1 MGTFCGASPSPR
13 DDDATMPPVFKG
25 VDDTGQSIGTHVA
38 FWKAVKA
45 GAKGPDGKELWYKKG
60 IDYWDAVPATDDGV
74 LGGYG
79 HVSSLD
85 AKENR
90 EFLDSIFVDA
100 LREQREGS
108 RKLVACDCG
117 AGIGRVTSSFLIHH
131 FDEVDLV
138 EPVRH
143 FIGKAEELL
152 GPAAPPREDGHRAV
166 NFFAQPLEEFVPEEG
181 RYDAVW
187 IQWCVGHLPD
197 EEFVS
202 FFRRCAAGLK
212 PGGVVFVKENNAKEG
227 FVLDTEDSS
236 VTRSHKY
243 LMHLFEDEENLGW
256 EVVEHRL
263 QRDFPQELF
272 KVRMYA
278 VRPKP

>member
-1 MGTFCGASPSPR
+1 M
-13 DDDATMPPVFKG
+13 
-25 VDDTGQSIGTHVA
+25 
-38 FWKAVKA
+38 KA

-60 IDYWDAVPATDDGV
+60 IDYWDAVPTTDDGV

-90 EFLDSIFVDA
+90 EFLDSIFGDA
-100 LREQREGS
+100 LEEQREGS

-152 GPAAPPREDGHRAV
+152 GPAAPPRGGPQGRQLLRPAPGGIRPRGGALRRRVDPVVRRAPPRRGV
-166 NFFAQPLEEFVPEEG
+166 RLVFPAVCGGAQA
-181 RYDAVW
+181 R
-187 IQWCVGHLPD
+187 
-197 EEFVS
+197 
-202 FFRRCAAGLK
+202 
-212 PGGVVFVKENNAKEG
+212 GVVFVKENNAKEG

-256 EVVEHRL
+256 EVVEHVGCSGISRRSCSRCACTPSV
-263 QRDFPQELF
+263 QSRRRDVVDPVHRRFRSASLPRALTF
-272 KVRMYA
+272 GLRRGRGCSKCV
-278 VRPKP
+278 